1 MFFTGLDDINCDGLG
16 GWSVTSPPTSV
27 VLKGFSVANFAVKDA
42 LTEDEARLGF
52 RALIKD
58 GLACPSMVSL
68 MGGISTMNN
77 ANKEVNVH
85 E

>member
-1 MFFTGLDDINCDGLG
+1 MAWGVGLSLLHPQAAVQCCD
-16 GWSVTSPPTSV
+16 TKV